1 MSTPNIET
9 DIVNQYLLDINIPRD
24 ANVPLEVFIAF
35 PRTLNDLEI
44 REKVRIQWLNG
55 NDKQYVAM
63 KLMLNKEISAIF
75 RPTGVLIDW
84 VNIVISVYMPSGL
97 AIVIPTQFLKTF
109 GATIEQQLEN
119 LNDYVFVTFIKEN
132 NTLVATEVTPLRG
145 KIETEVAK
153 EILEKTTLTPL
164 ELIITGLGYKPSPE
178 IKRLFIPRIVTWF
191 KGFDGKPM
199 HIAQFT
205 LPETAKTHWAIRNE
219 TLFNWRYI
227 AEPPTLARL
236 ILDARQGI
244 LGEVFLR
251 NGITFDE
258 FDKWNLDTSDR
269 RYTFDAILT
278 GMEQGKWGRG
288 VSAQGVRP
296 PDTAR
301 LIPITFFGNLGDFA
315 KLYGIMMF
323 CTRAWFTEVYT
334 RRLTHDVSALADRLC
349 IIDACFIRIPVMD
362 SLTYKVLPDSIMRG
376 IVHILQTQVKQCD
389 VSHLKG
395 RLKRHSNNLYAIMN
409 TYMKVTP
416 EEADSI
422 VAGTFEWD
430 KKYITPPTV
439 ESHAPSRDLPV
450 PPKPL
455 IPAPTLTESMIAT
468 NILSIIQTE
477 TLNTPMIEKA
487 EILKIVNQRHGITAQ
502 QFHTAYNQLLKEGL
516 ITEPKQGYVQKV

>member
-1 MSTPNIET
+1 MSTTTQPT

-35 PRTLNDLEI
+35 PRTLNDHEI
-44 REKVRIQWLNG
+44 RERVKIQWLNG

-63 KLMLNKEISAIF
+63 QLMFKKEISAIF
-75 RPTGVLIDW
+75 RPTGVLLDW
-84 VNIVISVYMPSGL
+84 VNIIISVYTPSGL

-119 LNDYVFVTFIKEN
+119 LNDYVFITFFKEQN
-132 NTLVATEVTPLRG
+132 ALVAQEVTPLRG

-153 EILEKTTLTPL
+153 EILKKTQLTPL
-164 ELIITGLGYKPSPE
+164 ELIITGLGYKPTNE

-323 CTRAWFTEVYT
+323 CTRAWFVEVYT

-349 IIDACFIRIPVMD
+349 IIDACFVRIPVMD
-362 SLTYKVLPDSIMRG
+362 TLTYKVLPDSIMRG
-376 IVHILQTQVKQCD
+376 IVSILQTQVKQCD
-389 VSHLKG
+389 VSKLKG
-395 RLKRHSNNLYAIMN
+395 RLKRHANNLYAIMN

-416 EEADSI
+416 EETDSI
-422 VAGTFEWD
+422 VGGTYDWD
-430 KKYITPPTV
+430 KQYIKQPVV

-455 IPAPTLTESMIAT
+455 IPVTPLTETQWANNMLIMIHDHT
-468 NILSIIQTE
+468 QQ
-477 TLNTPMIEKA
+477 TPMMEKA
-487 EILKIVNQRHGITAQ
+487 ELLQIMNKRYGTTAQ
-502 QFHTAYNQLLKEGL
+502 QFHTTYNQLLKEGL
-516 ITEPKQGYVQKV
+516 ISEPKQRYVQKV